1 MGGGL
6 EERAATSHTRADL
19 AVFLDDLA
27 GSLATEPDAWEND
40 TLERFL
46 RAWSAWIGDM
56 DGYFANQD
64 RPVPETPS
72 WQLVAQMLLAARVY
86 E

>member
-1 MGGGL
+1 MGEL
-6 EERAATSHTRADL
+6 EARAERLHTREEL
-19 AVFLDDLA
+19 AAFLDNLA
-27 GSLATEPDAWEND
+27 DSLVEEPEVWEND

-56 DGYFANQD
+56 DGYFAHQGLSA
-64 RPVPETPS
+64 PEVPS